1 MHVGAGYV
9 FGLTK
14 TVALDLYGR
23 YILGYLEGDTV
34 DLGTP
39 DGEKFDMDDTF
50 THAFRI
56 GACFTGDIGDTV
68 GWRFGVAYE
77 HVTDGDA
84 ESDVIV
90 SGTRAALD
98 VPSLEGN
105 TGIVEAGFTIR
116 PDESSPWSANIGIKG
131 YVGDREGVSGNATVL
146 YTF

>member
-1 MHVGAGYV
+1 
-9 FGLTK
+9 
-14 TVALDLYGR
+14 
-23 YILGYLEGDTV
+23 
-34 DLGTP
+34 
-39 DGEKFDMDDTF
+39 MDDTF

-56 GACFTGDIGDTV
+56 GARFTGDIGDTV

-77 HVTDGDA
+77 HVADGDA

-105 TGIVEAGFTIR
+105 TGVVEAGLTMR
-116 PDESSPWSANIGIKG
+116 PDGSSPWSANIGIKG